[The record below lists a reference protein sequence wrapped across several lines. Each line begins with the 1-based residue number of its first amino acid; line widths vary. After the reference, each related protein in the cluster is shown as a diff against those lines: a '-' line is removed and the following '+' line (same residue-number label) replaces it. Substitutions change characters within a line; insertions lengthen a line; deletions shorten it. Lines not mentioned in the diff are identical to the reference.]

1 MIHPFLLRYWY
12 VLILNLF
19 ITSLASPT
27 LSSPPGK
34 GFVSSFL
41 DGGIWANFDAFNIV
55 VPYSDVLE
63 LKQTHPELGR

>member
-1 MIHPFLLRYWY
+1 MIHPSLLRYWC
-12 VLILNLF
+12 VLRLNLF

-27 LSSPPGK
+27 LFSSPGK

-41 DGGIWANFDAFNIV
+41 DGGIWVKFDAFNIV
-55 VPYSDVLE
+55 VPYRDVLE